1 LTSVKILTIVKIILD
16 DCQVFGI
23 HGRKKLCNWEK
34 ELAARIVRGE
44 LVTSLTRRALF
55 YHQVDI
61 QPAWASEMVRTAKIG
76 NHIFYRPP
84 SHATQARLTGQPTRA
99 ALNKPRSA

>member
-1 LTSVKILTIVKIILD
+1 MNIAAGRALTIRPARRRNLFA
-16 DCQVFGI
+16 QVV
-23 HGRKKLCNWEK
+23 E
-34 ELAARIVRGE
+34 ELGARIVRGE

-61 QPAWASEMVRTAKIG
+61 QPAWASEMVRTVKIG

-84 SHATQARLTGQPTRA
+84 SHATQVRLMGQPVHG
-99 ALNKPRSA
+99 ALSKSRSA